1 MLLDYLVGVARTFA
15 AMAPT
20 KHLGSIEAN
29 RGIGGRYR
37 HLTVSN
43 LSAIIRPV
51 QQSLPLSGPKFQVAG
66 LTMSLD
72 LGNMP
77 LDSIG
82 K

>member
-1 MLLDYLVGVARTFA
+1 VSYTL
-15 AMAPT
+15 
-20 KHLGSIEAN
+20 E
-29 RGIGGRYR
+29 GIGRRYR
-37 HLTVSN
+37 HLAVSN